1 MFSCMKQYSLR
12 NGLEERVMARNT
24 LRFVLERA
32 PTYTV
37 AMTKGEGSL
46 ALTGAGKA
54 WDISAGFPASTVN
67 RAG

>member
-1 MFSCMKQYSLR
+1 MKQYSLR

-24 LRFVLERA
+24 LRFALERA

-54 WDISAGFPASTVN
+54 WDIGAGFPASTVN